1 MVKKNQRSKK
11 NSKSVKRVKKNNRSR
26 KYVRKNADRLAGGA
40 NAALINFG
48 LDVMGGPIMYD
59 GISRNKKMT
68 DMWVTLHEGDKLG
81 DIKEYVI
88 NFLKQ
93 NGHDNYEADYIMYRD
108 RGGPLNDNE
117 VIDKEYVKRRGK
129 PYSIMLRKV

>member
-40 NAALINFG
+40 NAEVIEFG
-48 LDVMGGPIMYD
+48 IGVIGGPIMFD
-59 GISRNKKMT
+59 GISRNKRLTRMG
-68 DMWVTLHEGDKLG
+68 VILHEGDTIG

-93 NGHDNYEADYIMYRD
+93 NGHNDYEVVDIMHTI
-108 RGGPLNDNE
+108 GGQPLNDNE
-117 VIDKEYVKRRGK
+117 VINKRRILDDAT
-129 PYSIMLRKV
+129 PYEIILRKV